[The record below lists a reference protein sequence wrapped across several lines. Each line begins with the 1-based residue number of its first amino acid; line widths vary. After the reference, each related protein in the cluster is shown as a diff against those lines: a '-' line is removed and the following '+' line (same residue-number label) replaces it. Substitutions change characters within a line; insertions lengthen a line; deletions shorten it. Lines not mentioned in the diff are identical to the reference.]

1 MSKRLYAVVDV
12 KRPRF
17 QEKLM
22 NSLCFSINVREQ
34 KLIFN
39 QSFIYLTT
47 PQLHKVIYV
56 QIILLKIIGVAY
68 TREVITIGK

>member
-47 PQLHKVIYV
+47 PQLHSQ
-56 QIILLKIIGVAY
+56 QIVLPKIIGVTY
-68 TREVITIGK
+68 TQEVLIIV